1 MKVQIKV
8 LSGEYVHANR
18 HYLADAV
25 FNFTLVNAMLGVSVI
40 YFLPVLLQSIAFFV
54 LSRLKKVL
62 ELIGKTLNRSRHQ
75 RCSMKNSVLRN
86 FTKFTGK
93 HLCQIL
99 FFYRVAGL
107 RPATLLKRDSG
118 TSVFLWI
125 LWNFQEHLFYRTPW
139 WCSICNIPSSPP
151 NWAWFWSHLCHFYY
165 VTSYCSFATD
175 SLSFKITLYCGTGLP
190 LSSYP

>member
-1 MKVQIKV
+1 MRRLKFSSKYKKKKFKKKINPQNQLQMKVQIKV

-93 HLCQIL
+93 HL
-99 FFYRVAGL
+99 
-107 RPATLLKRDSG
+107 
-118 TSVFLWI
+118 
-125 LWNFQEHLFYRTPW
+125 
-139 WCSICNIPSSPP
+139 
-151 NWAWFWSHLCHFYY
+151 
-165 VTSYCSFATD
+165 
-175 SLSFKITLYCGTGLP
+175 
-190 LSSYP
+190 